1 MGKDL
6 ERRFHVDGTYSRL
19 AGRSDGCSCQR
30 TMSLLIKR
38 HDDILLAVILFGSI
52 ARHEQRPPDDVCP
65 SDVDLLAIFDTT
77 DHLVRPY
84 REDIFATIIDA
95 CALHLDAPREVN
107 VLLSDRTLQTWDSM
121 FLDNLARDGILL
133 YARGSLPAPLAAR
146 QSFQGVLKDEGV
158 RR

>member
-1 MGKDL
+1 MAPIPAWLDEATSAL
-6 ERRFHVDGTYSRL
+6 VEETVR
-19 AGRSDGCSCQR
+19 
-30 TMSLLIKR
+30 MLIKR
-38 HDDILLAVILFGSI
+38 HANILLAMILFGSV
-52 ARHEQRPPDDVCP
+52 ARHEERPLDDSCP

-77 DHLVRPY
+77 DRLVKPY

-107 VLLSDRTLQTWDSM
+107 VLLSDRTMQTWDAM

-146 QSFQGVLKDEGV
+146 QSLQERLEDKGVI
-158 RR
+158 R

>member
-1 MGKDL
+1 MKMAPIPAWLDEATSAL
-6 ERRFHVDGTYSRL
+6 VEETVR
-19 AGRSDGCSCQR
+19 
-30 TMSLLIKR
+30 MLIKR
-38 HDDILLAVILFGSI
+38 HANILLAMILFGSV
-52 ARHEQRPPDDVCP
+52 ARHEERPLDDSCP

-77 DHLVRPY
+77 DRLVKPY

-107 VLLSDRTLQTWDSM
+107 VLLSDRTMQTWDAM

-146 QSFQGVLKDEGV
+146 QSLQERLEDKGVI
-158 RR
+158 R